1 MSSRLAKIV
10 ASRRRH
16 WVVGS
21 AQPVALGVGPLGV
34 GLVGEE
40 VPAVE
45 RECLRQLG
53 LGIRGGA
60 AACCV
65 DPLLRR
71 LLELVGVDLHPPPV
85 DRVPALDGGDERRG
99 RALRPVGLELVA
111 QCVDEVADVVQRGRP
126 RTRPERLCDLL
137 GVDHA
142 VALADE
148 VLEHVSR
155 PLLEPL
161 AAERPLGAVHVHP
174 AEGGDPQPRPADPVR
189 VATPAPVAGVAGAK
203 VEQRA
208 AIAERGSGH
217 PQRAHAA
224 GTARVDPDLGQR
236 GLGLRG
242 ALGEATLRTRP
253 ARRHAVEELGAPER
267 GLALEVGEIA
277 LGARV
282 ARADLAPGL
291 DHDDPVRQA
300 REDVAG
306 VRGAGFRPGRHRGR
320 VHPAGPSPIIA
331 RNTSL
336 LSPIWVTTNLLDA
349 LIAN

>member
-1 MSSRLAKIV
+1 MDLGVVRLQLGELLQHGGCAVDVV
-10 ASRRRH
+10 ALGEDRGQQAQALGG
-16 WVVGS
+16 GS

-45 RECLRQLG
+45 LERLRQLG

-126 RTRPERLCDLL
+126 RTRPERLGDLL

-148 VLEHVSR
+148 VLEDVSR

-208 AIAERGSGH
+208 AIAERGGGH

-224 GTARVDPDLGQR
+224 GTARVDPDLR
-236 GLGLRG
+236 AARP
-242 ALGEATLRTRP
+242 RP
-253 ARRHAVEELGAPER
+253 ARRARRGNPPHTARPAPCSRRARRTGAAASPSR
-267 GLALEVGEIA
+267 S
-277 LGARV
+277 
-282 ARADLAPGL
+282 
-291 DHDDPVRQA
+291 
-300 REDVAG
+300 
-306 VRGAGFRPGRHRGR
+306 GR
-320 VHPAGPSPIIA
+320 
-331 RNTSL
+331 
-336 LSPIWVTTNLLDA
+336 
-349 LIAN
+349 